1 MTLIECFTGAHIDN
15 IAACLR
21 LRPEKMVLLGDAAEM
36 AEAARRYEKLLQQRR
51 QETRIKLWDTG
62 GMDLRQ
68 LRESLDILIRQEED
82 CVIDL
87 TGGDEMVIMAFGAV
101 LVQLEERLRQKI
113 RVEKYDRE
121 TGRVQSCIGDRCAIS
136 SHPEQLTVEE
146 LIALHG
152 GCLHREGYQ
161 PPQSSTA
168 RDIRGLWRVVSDEPK
183 TWNKSIQMLNE
194 FESRADSR
202 QQVYLPL
209 NYLRGG
215 IPNFDRKETAVR
227 ELLDKLQRRGVIRD
241 ESSRNALEYTYE
253 SPLLSYCTAKAG
265 NVLEVKTLLEGRS
278 VTENGR
284 PFFGDSRMSVIIDW
298 DGVVH
303 DPAQRIPETRNEVDV
318 VLMHGLTPLFISC
331 KNGAIGEDELY
342 KLHTVAGRFGGPYA
356 KKMLIATD
364 MDQGNMSSNRAF
376 IQRAWDM
383 DIFLVTDAAELAD
396 AEWEA
401 VFKQAVQ

>member
-1 MTLIECFTGAHIDN
+1 MTLIECFTGSHIDN

-21 LRPEKMVLLGDAAEM
+21 LRPEKMVLVGDAGEM
-36 AEAARRYEKLLQQRR
+36 AQAAQRYSRLLQQR
-51 QETRIKLWDTG
+51 QQDTHIKLWNIG

-68 LRESLDILIRQEED
+68 LRESLDALVRQEKE

-101 LVQLEERLRQKI
+101 LVQLEESLRQKI
-113 RVEKYDRE
+113 RVEKYDRA
-121 TGRVQSCIGDRCAIS
+121 TGRVRSCIDDRCTLSA
-136 SHPEQLTVEE
+136 HPEQLTVEE

-152 GCLHREGYQ
+152 GCLHRETYQ
-161 PPQSSTA
+161 PPESSTA
-168 RDIRGLWRVVSDEPK
+168 RDVQGLWRVVSDEPK
-183 TWNKSIQMLNE
+183 AWNKSIQMLNE

-215 IPNFDRKETAVR
+215 IADFDRKETAVR
-227 ELLDKLQRRGVIRD
+227 DLLDKLQRRGVIRD
-241 ESSRNALEYTYE
+241 ESSRHALEYTYT

-265 NVLEVKTLLEGRS
+265 NVLEVKTLLEGRK
-278 VTENGR
+278 VTEQGE
-284 PFFGDSRMSVIIDW
+284 PFFGDGRMGVSIDW
-298 DGVVH
+298 DGIVH

-342 KLHTVAGRFGGPYA
+342 KLHTVAQRFGGVYA

-364 MDQGNMSSNRAF
+364 MDQGNVSSNRAF

-383 DIFLVTDAAELAD
+383 DIFLVTDAAELTD